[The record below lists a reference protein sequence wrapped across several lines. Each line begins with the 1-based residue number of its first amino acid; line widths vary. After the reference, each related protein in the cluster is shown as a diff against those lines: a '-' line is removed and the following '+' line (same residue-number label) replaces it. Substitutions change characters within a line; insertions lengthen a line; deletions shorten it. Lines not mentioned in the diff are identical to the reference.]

1 MHGYLVQGRY
11 CKVEV
16 GKTKDWCTRSA
27 ILKTTISDHKTY
39 LAAQSIALALALS
52 RDDSESK
59 EARVGVEFGCLSY
72 VQALIVKMDLER
84 LLLLEWFC
92 SISASIDIVAMLKC
106 CCETDISFEI
116 GRWRMK
122 EKQVRL
128 CWSYRC
134 NQAA

>member
-39 LAAQSIALALALS
+39 LAARSIALALALS

-59 EARVGVEFGCLSY
+59 EARVGVEFGWLSH
-72 VQALIVKMDLER
+72 VQALVLKRIWSAYYYSNGFVVYQRASVLWPCLSAVANQTNR
-84 LLLLEWFC
+84 L
-92 SISASIDIVAMLKC
+92 
-106 CCETDISFEI
+106 
-116 GRWRMK
+116 
-122 EKQVRL
+122 RL
-128 CWSYRC
+128 VDGE
-134 NQAA
+134 